1 MNLNEVFFTEQSG
14 FPILS
19 LLILLPLGVLL
30 ALRFARGERSAYGI
44 ALIGAALEVALTGLL
59 LILFEPNVADVQFVE
74 KVGPLPGLGLSYF
87 LGVDGIS
94 VLFLPLTAILTLL
107 VVVHAEYGV
116 ETGERRYLMAVF
128 GLQAA
133 TMGIFVSLDL
143 VLFWVFFLAEVVP
156 SYVLI
161 NGWGTGPLRLRA
173 AREYVTFMIAGS
185 AAMLA
190 GIVLLGVNHLG
201 ATGSLSFDLLELLR
215 TPVPIGLQTVAFFL
229 LFVGFAV
236 KAPVFPLHT
245 WMPKVLEHG
254 PVVGVSVFL
263 VGVKVGTYGILRFV
277 IPLLPEA
284 SRQWFPLVVVLGALG
299 IFYGGM
305 LALVQTNL
313 RRLLAYG
320 SLSHMGVVLISLF
333 SLNFDGFRGGLLQMV
348 NLGIA
353 GAGLYFMASFLY
365 ARVGAPE
372 LSSLGGLAG
381 YVPLLAGTFLVI
393 ALAAVGMP
401 GTNGFNGEH
410 LVALGALERSP
421 VVGVIVALATLVT
434 GAYLIF
440 YFLRAFMGSKVAPGA
455 HKMPDL
461 KAREQVIALVM
472 AAMIFTLGL
481 YTTPFLSAM
490 DGSLRALSEHVGE
503 PVPAEEVAP

>member
-1 MNLNEVFFTEQSG
+1 MNPEQVFFTGQSG

-19 LLILLPLGVLL
+19 ALILLPLAVAV
-30 ALRFARGERSAYGI
+30 ALRFAGAGRSVYRV
-44 ALIGAALEVALTGLL
+44 ALVGAVLEVALTALL
-59 LILFEPNVADVQFVE
+59 LLLFEPGVADVQFVE
-74 KVGPLPGLGLSYF
+74 KLGPLPGLGISYF

-116 ETGERRYLMAVF
+116 DADERRYLTAVF

-133 TMGIFVSLDL
+133 TMGIFLSLDL
-143 VLFWVFFLAEVVP
+143 VLFWVFFLAEVIP
-156 SYVLI
+156 GYLLI
-161 NGWGTGPLRLRA
+161 NGWGTGPSRLRA

-201 ATGSLSFDLLELLR
+201 ATGSVSFDLLELLG
-215 TPVPIGLQTVAFFL
+215 TPVPGGLQTVAFLLMFL
-229 LFVGFAV
+229 GFAV

-254 PVVGVSVFL
+254 PVVGVGVFL

-277 IPLLPEA
+277 IPLLPDA
-284 SRQWFPLVVVLGALG
+284 ARQMFPLVVALGALG

-333 SLNFDGFRGGLLQMV
+333 SLNFEGFQGGLLQMI

-353 GAGLYFMASFLY
+353 GAGLYFMAGFLH
-365 ARVGAPE
+365 ARVGPPDT
-372 LSSLGGLAG
+372 SVLGGLAG
-381 YVPLLAGTFLVI
+381 YVPLLAGTFLII

-421 VVGVIVALATLVT
+421 VAAVIVGLATPVT
-434 GAYLIF
+434 GAYLILF
-440 YFLRAFMGSKVAPGA
+440 FLRAFMGSKVAPGA

-461 KAREQVIALVM
+461 KPREGVIALVM
-472 AAMIFTLGL
+472 AVMIFTLGL

-490 DGSLRALSEHVGE
+490 DGSLHALSGRVGE
-503 PVPAEEVAP
+503 PLSKEVAP